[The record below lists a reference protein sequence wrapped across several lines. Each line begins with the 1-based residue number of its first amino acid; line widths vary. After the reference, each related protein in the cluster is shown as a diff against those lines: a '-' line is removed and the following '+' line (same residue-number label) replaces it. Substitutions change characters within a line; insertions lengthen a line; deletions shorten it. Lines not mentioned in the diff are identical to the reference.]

1 MATINIG
8 TTATSQLN
16 AGASILAAAR
26 TADPRLIKERLAAF
40 ERAQRAYVA
49 SQDKVNAA
57 EARLAAA
64 QTQLGELD
72 ADQDDAVDA
81 LARALVAD
89 GQSLKNPFAAVG
101 SFTPRQLMAQAV
113 AEEAKA
119 IHQLAAAI
127 QRAKGLSKASLQAAQ
142 AADKAAGAVEQQL
155 AQMTKLLDALRQAR
169 HERDA
174 AAQTWAAQLAS
185 LKRGARAAADD
196 GAPGLYATLFDRP
209 ARTNGNGKS
218 PKPTPAPAPSPTTTQ
233 TVNSAA

>member
-1 MATINIG
+1 MATINLG

-26 TADPRLIKERLAAF
+26 AADTRLIKERLAAF

-64 QTQLGELD
+64 QTRLGELD

-81 LARALVAD
+81 LARTLVAD
-89 GQSLKNPFAAVG
+89 GQSLKNPFAVVG
-101 SFTPRQLMAQAV
+101 SFTPRQLMAQPV

-119 IHQLAAAI
+119 IHQLAAAV
-127 QRAKGLSKASLQAAQ
+127 QRAKGLSKVSLQAAQ

-155 AQMTKLLDALRQAR
+155 AQMTKLQDAIRHAR

-174 AAQTWAAQLAS
+174 AAQTWAAQLAA

-196 GAPGLYATLFDRP
+196 GAPGLYAALFDRP
-209 ARTNGNGKS
+209 ARANGKS
-218 PKPTPAPAPSPTTTQ
+218 PKPAPAPAPSPSPTQ
-233 TVNSAA
+233 TTVTSAA

>member
-26 TADPRLIKERLAAF
+26 TADTRLIKERIAAF
-40 ERAQRAYVA
+40 ERAQRAYA
-49 SQDKVNAA
+49 ATQDRVNAA
-57 EARLAAA
+57 EARLATA
-64 QTQLGELD
+64 QTSLGELD
-72 ADQDDAVDA
+72 ADQDEAVDA

-89 GQSLKNPFAAVG
+89 GQSLKNPFGAVS
-101 SFTPRQLMAQAV
+101 SFTPRQLMGQPV

-119 IHQLAAAI
+119 MHQLAAAV
-127 QRAKGLSKASLQAAQ
+127 QRTKGLSKASLQAAQ

-155 AQMTKLLDALRQAR
+155 AQMTKLQDAIRQAR
-169 HERDA
+169 HDRDA

-218 PKPTPAPAPSPTTTQ
+218 PKPAPAPASSPNTTQ

>member
-1 MATINIG
+1 MATINVG

-26 TADPRLIKERLAAF
+26 TADTRLIKERLVAF
-40 ERAQRAYVA
+40 ERAQRAYVTA
-49 SQDKVNAA
+49 QEKVNAA
-57 EARLAAA
+57 EARLEAA
-64 QTQLGELD
+64 QTQLGESD

-89 GQSLKNPFAAVG
+89 GQPLKNPFAAVG
-101 SFTPRQLMAQAV
+101 SLTPRQLMAQPV

-119 IHQLAAAI
+119 IHQLVAAI
-127 QRAKGLSKASLQAAQ
+127 QRAKGLSRASLQAAQ
-142 AADKAAGAVEQQL
+142 AAYKAAGAVEQQL
-155 AQMTKLLDALRQAR
+155 AQMTKLQDAIRQAR

-174 AAQTWAAQLAS
+174 TAQTWAAQVAA

-196 GAPGLYATLFDRP
+196 GAPGLYAALFDRP

-218 PKPTPAPAPSPTTTQ
+218 PKPAPAAAPAPNATPTVT
-233 TVNSAA
+233 SAA